1 MTTWTTD
8 DRKEA
13 EKKTLEV
20 PPDWSANSAPWP
32 FTEDDL
38 QDPEEQQLSLDLDYN
53 NNKKT

>member
-20 PPDWSANSAPWP
+20 PPDWHANSAPWP

-38 QDPEEQQLSLDLDYN
+38 QEPGEE
-53 NNKKT
+53 